1 MVKRI
6 NHWHSAIFSAAMA
19 LRQLSLGEDR
29 PSAYNRFFKERPDN
43 VQAIQRMIKFLKKLA
58 IDAGRMCLEGSEH
71 LSAADVEF
79 KNPKDL
85 VTIVDKKVEN
95 FLIDEIK
102 KIHPDHEIIGEETGR
117 TETGSDCCWIIDPI
131 DGTTSFFHGQPYYA
145 VSIAFRKGEELQAG
159 VVHAPALGQLFS
171 AEKGQGAWLNERRVH
186 VSSTTQMKES
196 VLGTGFACLR
206 AGWEKNNMLYLNRI
220 MPAIRD
226 IRRCGSAAI
235 DLAYVAAGKFDGFW
249 ELNLNIYDI
258 AAGVLLVHEAGGT
271 VCDFSGGNAYPEAG
285 IVATNG
291 KITRELLDYLVE

>member
-1 MVKRI
+1 MLQ
-6 NHWHSAIFSAAMA
+6 F
-19 LRQLSLGEDR
+19 
-29 PSAYNRFFKERPDN
+29 
-43 VQAIQRMIKFLKKLA
+43 IQKLA
-58 IDAGRMCLEGSEH
+58 TDAGRICLEGSEH
-71 LSAADVEF
+71 LSAADVQF

-85 VTIVDKKVEN
+85 VTVVDRKVED
-95 FLIDEIK
+95 FLIAEIK
-102 KIHPDHEIIGEETGR
+102 KVYPEHSIIGEETGR
-117 TETGSDCCWIIDPI
+117 SETGSRYCWIIDPI
-131 DGTTSFFHGQPYYA
+131 DGTTSFFHGQPYYSI
-145 VSIAFRKGEELQAG
+145 SIAFMQDTVLTAG

-171 AEKGQGAWLNERRVH
+171 AEKGKGSLLNGKKIQ
-186 VSSTTQMKES
+186 VSSTALLRES

-258 AAGVLLVHEAGGT
+258 AAGVLLVTEAGGA
-271 VCDFSGGNAYPEAG
+271 VCDFAGTDAYPEAG

-291 KITRELLDYLVE
+291 RITGELLGYLAD